1 MLVKIHNAYRYVV
14 AICDKEILGKKFEES
29 NIVLD
34 VRDNFF
40 GGDEV
45 DEKKLIEIIKDMQK
59 EDATFNIIGEK
70 SVSIA
75 LKCGL
80 ITKQGIKKV
89 QNIPFALVLL

>member
-45 DEKKLIEIIKDMQK
+45 DEKNLIEIIKDKKKM
-59 EDATFNIIGEK
+59 
-70 SVSIA
+70 
-75 LKCGL
+75 LLL
-80 ITKQGIKKV
+80 I
-89 QNIPFALVLL
+89 F